1 MGESG
6 DSERNY
12 GLSWFAKNAI
22 DLNESRGD
30 LEVTSQIA
38 EQGLFWASFSI
49 CSNLNITDDY
59 EARDD

>member
-1 MGESG
+1 MGLV
-6 DSERNY
+6 
-12 GLSWFAKNAI
+12 GLAKNAI
-22 DLNESRGD
+22 DPNEPRGN

>member
-1 MGESG
+1 MGLV
-6 DSERNY
+6 
-12 GLSWFAKNAI
+12 GLAKNAV

-49 CSNLNITDDY
+49 CSNLNITDEY
-59 EARDD
+59 EARDN